1 MKLISFSVSNYR
13 SITRA
18 HKIKLHDLTIL
29 VGKNNEGKS
38 NIIKAISLSMN
49 IIKKYSYFP
58 HRRPMGYYKYLDN
71 GFDYVWQRDFP
82 VSSQNNKKNHIH
94 QMTHSNV
101 LQNLKHLSYHKTLQ
115 VS

>member
-49 IIKKYSYFP
+49 IMDLIMFGKETFLLAVKI
-58 HRRPMGYYKYLDN
+58 RKRVLKIQYL
-71 GFDYVWQRDFP
+71 
-82 VSSQNNKKNHIH
+82 
-94 QMTHSNV
+94 
-101 LQNLKHLSYHKTLQ
+101 NLNFF
-115 VS
+115 

>member
-71 GFDYVWQRDFP
+71 GFDYVWQKEKRNRD
-82 VSSQNNKKNHIH
+82 Q
-94 QMTHSNV
+94 
-101 LQNLKHLSYHKTLQ
+101 
-115 VS
+115 

>member
-58 HRRPMGYYKYLDN
+58 HRRPIGYYKYLDN
-71 GFDYVWQRDFP
+71 GFDYEY
-82 VSSQNNKKNHIH
+82 NNWVRLIYN
-94 QMTHSNV
+94 SNMRITC
-101 LQNLKHLSYHKTLQ
+101 NASTT
-115 VS
+115 